1 MLCDHFFYIVFS
13 FSLVD
18 SSAAEASSS
27 MSQHLRRVWSCPTCH
42 TSMPVTVAEQLQHQ
56 STCAIQ
62 EAKSKKCVFLPN
74 WLLFSLCVIRS
85 EAELCRRATIGS
97 CCKRILLS
105 RMQRDIQPVLDR
117 HSQAQAKAQTFTDI
131 NRFCF
136 KFYFNYI
143 H

>member
-1 MLCDHFFYIVFS
+1 MIKIFLYLVFS

-62 EAKSKKCVFLPN
+62 EAKSKNVFFFQTVYYSVCV
-74 WLLFSLCVIRS
+74 LLGLKPSSVEEPPSAAAVKEYYCQECKETLNLSSIDILKHKRKHKRS
-85 EAELCRRATIGS
+85 
-97 CCKRILLS
+97 
-105 RMQRDIQPVLDR
+105 
-117 HSQAQAKAQTFTDI
+117 QT
-131 NRFCF
+131 
-136 KFYFNYI
+136 
-143 H
+143 